1 MPALPEILAW
11 DLGKGETAVLSY
23 ALTNPGWTAII
34 DDRAARKCAMSFSIP
49 IKGTLAVV
57 ILAKKHGLV
66 DSAADVLRSL
76 QAAGI
81 RLDNQMIR
89 DVLKKMTNED
99 W

>member
-66 DSAADVLRSL
+66 DSAADVLR
-76 QAAGI
+76 
-81 RLDNQMIR
+81 
-89 DVLKKMTNED
+89 
-99 W
+99 

>member
-89 DVLKKMTNED
+89 DILKKMTNED